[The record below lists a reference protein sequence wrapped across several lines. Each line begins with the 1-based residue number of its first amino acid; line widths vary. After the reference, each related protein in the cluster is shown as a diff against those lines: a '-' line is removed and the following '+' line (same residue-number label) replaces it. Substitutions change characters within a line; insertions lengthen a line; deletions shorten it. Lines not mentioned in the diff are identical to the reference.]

1 MSTESQPPKEPA
13 GQTSAPP
20 PAAPQTPQSQPPSGG
35 ALSQEEKNSRL
46 WAMLCHLA
54 ALAGFLTWGGLYWF
68 GPVQGVGFF
77 VGPLIIWLIKRHEF
91 PFVDEQGKEAVN
103 FQLTMLI
110 AFIILG
116 ALTFHMIGIGLWQLW
131 SLLWYALVIFDVVMA
146 IMAGVK
152 ANDGVHYRYP
162 FAVRL
167 IR

>member
-1 MSTESQPPKEPA
+1 MSTESQTPKEPA
-13 GQTSAPP
+13 GQTSTPP
-20 PAAPQTPQSQPPSGG
+20 PAAPQAPQTPPPAG
-35 ALSQEEKNSRL
+35 ALSQAEKDSRL

-68 GPVQGVGFF
+68 APIQGVGFF
-77 VGPLIIWLIKRHEF
+77 VGPLIVWLIKRHEF

-110 AFIILG
+110 AFIVLRV
-116 ALTFHMIGIGLWQLW
+116 LTYHMFDAGMWQLW
-131 SLLWYALVIFDVVMA
+131 SLLWDGLAIFDVVMA

-162 FAVRL
+162 FA
-167 IR
+167 IRFIK